1 MNTAEDVK
9 KMRVTQYE
17 KNRQGKQWYKNMLDY
32 LDYRT
37 PLNNSGQN
45 LGYGTDFQDSDKL
58 KNDKIN
64 YNLFNGIID
73 KSDFE
78 YVYQPL
84 GQDVGELPADFTN
97 KDIISGKLK
106 VLMGMELER
115 PFAYRINAVNPEATT
130 RKEKVKFDKV
140 REYVVQQIMQPIRTQ
155 LEQKYAAQQEGQEL
169 TSDQQQQIAANIEA
183 EMKAMTPEE
192 VQHYMKRDHQD
203 PAEIMMSQIFNYINK
218 EQNVHDKFNKGWKHA
233 GISAK
238 EFYWIGIINGKPV
251 LNVVNPLHFTWD
263 KESDEDFVENGEWA
277 GVEMYLTPSQVVEYF
292 GDELTN
298 RQIDELYA
306 GYNTASTNLDFSFD
320 GNTDTHNK
328 IRVIH
333 RVWRALRKIAFVSY
347 IDPNTGTL
355 EERLENEGYKLNPE
369 AGDIRIEW
377 EWIPEIYEGY
387 KINADI
393 YVRLG
398 PVASQP
404 KNMQNLYNAPLPYR
418 GGIYDSMNSTPTSLV
433 DRMKPYQ
440 FEYNIIMYRIQM
452 LMASDKGK
460 LLLMNMNMIP
470 NSMGIDMKQWLY
482 YADALNIGFMNP
494 NEEGNQGIDISTA
507 AKEIDMS
514 LVSDIQKYMQMAE
527 FVERKCGDTIGV
539 TKEME
544 GRIGQYQAVKT
555 TETAIAQGNYIV
567 EPYFDFHNIIKKN
580 VLTGLL
586 EMAALAYSMNDIE
599 VIDYIL
605 DDFSKQLL
613 KIDKDVLSTSDFGLF
628 VSNSMDTIRVKEAI
642 TNLALTAM
650 QNQTIDMSDVVKV
663 MKKDSVTDAEEQLAV
678 AEERKRDQNNALEKE
693 RMAHEQEMQKQAQE
707 HLEKLWQHEA
717 DMIVLKEGERR
728 KTEIQKQTILAM
740 GFAENKDVNDNNV
753 PDVLEVA
760 REGLDAALKM
770 RKQNLDENKFEH
782 QKKVDEDK
790 IKLENKKLEKQNK
803 AK

>member
-1 MNTAEDVK
+1 MNTTDNVK
-9 KMRVTQYE
+9 KMRVTRYE

-37 PLNNSGQN
+37 PLSDAGQN
-45 LGYGTDFQDSDKL
+45 LGYGNDFRDEGRL

-64 YNLFNGIID
+64 YNLFNGIIN

-84 GQDVGELPADFTN
+84 GQDVGDLPADFTN

-130 RKEKVKFDKV
+130 RKEEEKFAKT
-140 REYVVQQIMQPIRTQ
+140 REYVVQQVMQPIRA
-155 LEQKYAAQQEGQEL
+155 EIEKKYAAQQEGGEL
-169 TSDQQQQIAANIEA
+169 TPEQEQQILESIDA
-183 EMKAMTPEE
+183 EMKAMTPDE
-192 VQHYMKRDHQD
+192 VLHYMKRKHQD
-203 PAEIMMSQIFNYINK
+203 PAEVMMSQIFNYVNK

-238 EFYWIGIINGKPV
+238 EFYWIGIVNGKPV
-251 LNVVNPLHFTWD
+251 LNVVNPLYFTWD

-277 GVEMYLTPSQVVEYF
+277 GVELMLTPSQVVEYF
-292 GDELTN
+292 GDELKN
-298 RQIDELYA
+298 DQIDELYA
-306 GYNTASTNLDFSFD
+306 GYNTASSNIDFQFD
-320 GNTDTHNK
+320 GNTSGYNK

-333 RVWRALRKIAFVSY
+333 RVWRALRKIAFVTY
-347 IDPNTGTL
+347 IDSETGNL
-355 EERLENEGYKLNPE
+355 EERLEDEGYRLNPE
-369 AGDIRIEW
+369 AGDIKIEW

-387 KINADI
+387 KINSDI

-404 KNMQNLYNAPLPYR
+404 KNMQNLYHAPLPYR
-418 GGIYDSMNSTPTSLV
+418 GGIYDNMNSVATSLV

-452 LMASDKGK
+452 LMSSDKGK

-482 YADALNIGFMNP
+482 YAEALKIGFMNP

-514 LVSDIQKYMQMAE
+514 LVSDIQKYMEMAA

-555 TETAIAQGNYIV
+555 TETAITQGNYIV
-567 EPYFDFHNIIKKN
+567 EPYFDFHNIIKRN

-586 EMAALAYSMNDIE
+586 EMAALAYSTNDIE

-605 DDFSKQLL
+605 DDFSKELL
-613 KIDKDVLSTSDFGLF
+613 KIDKDILLTSQFGLF
-628 VSNSMDTIRVKEAI
+628 VGDSMDTIRIKEAI
-642 TNLALTAM
+642 TNLSLTAM
-650 QNQTIDMSDVVKV
+650 QNQSIDMSDVIKV
-663 MKKDSVTDAEEQLAV
+663 LKTDSVTDAEEQLEV
-678 AEERKRDQNNALEKE
+678 AEEKKRTQNNALEKQ
-693 RMAHEQEMQKQAQE
+693 RMEHEQAIQKQNQA

-728 KTEIQKQTILAM
+728 KTEVQKQAILAL
-740 GFAENKDVNDNNV
+740 GFAENKDVNQNNI
-753 PDVLEVA
+753 PDVLELA
-760 REGLDAALKM
+760 REGIDADIKM
-770 RKQNLDENKFEH
+770 RKQNLDESKFEH
-782 QKKVDEDK
+782 QKKVDNDK
-790 IKLENKKLEKQNK
+790 IKLENKKIDKQSK